1 MNTRAALM
9 ACMAALAAAGVLDAP
24 GALAAPYRSYRV
36 TIAQP
41 AKDSTVFSNPGD
53 VDVQVSVSPA
63 LEGGDK
69 VELWL
74 DKAAVQ
80 PPASDTE
87 FHLKGVLRG
96 KHTLRARVIDASND
110 VIGSSGPAT
119 FYVWHASRLYP
130 NRQGKK

>member
-1 MNTRAALM
+1 MNTRAVLM
-9 ACMAALAAAGVLDAP
+9 VPTAVLAAAGVLDAP
-24 GALAAPYRSYRV
+24 GASAVSYRSYQV

-41 AKDSTVFSNPGD
+41 AKDATVFSNPGD

-63 LEGGDK
+63 LEGGDE

-74 DKAAVQ
+74 DKAVVR

-110 VIGSSGPAT
+110 VIGNSGPVT

-130 NRQGKK
+130 NRHGK